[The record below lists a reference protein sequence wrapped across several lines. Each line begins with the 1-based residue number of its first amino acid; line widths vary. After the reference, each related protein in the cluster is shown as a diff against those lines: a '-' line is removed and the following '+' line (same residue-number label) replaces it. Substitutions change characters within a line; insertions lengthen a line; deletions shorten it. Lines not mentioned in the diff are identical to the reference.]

1 MLQFFHFCLRCLFL
15 PIGDRKGD
23 LVIIQECFHFANTL
37 REYKTKILFTG
48 TEENIG
54 ILPRTL
60 NVLFDSLQER
70 LYTKMNLK
78 PHRSRE
84 FLRLSPDQEK
94 EEVASKVA
102 MLRQIKEVWK

>member
-1 MLQFFHFCLRCLFL
+1 MPVSGIKRA
-15 PIGDRKGD
+15 
-23 LVIIQECFHFANTL
+23 LVIQECFHFANTL

-54 ILPRTL
+54 IVPRTL

-70 LYTKMNLK
+70 LYSKVNLK

-84 FLRLSPDQEK
+84 YLRLSPHQEK
-94 EEVASKVA
+94 EEVASKSA
-102 MLRQIKEVWK
+102 LLRQIKEVWKWSSM

>member
-1 MLQFFHFCLRCLFL
+1 M
-15 PIGDRKGD
+15 PIVCIKGA
-23 LVIIQECFHFANTL
+23 LVVQECFFFPNCP
-37 REYKTKILFTG
+37 REYKTKILYIG

-84 FLRLSPDQEK
+84 YLRLSPEQEK
-94 EEVASKVA
+94 EEVTSKSA
-102 MLRQIKEVWK
+102 LLRQIKEVWGYFNM

>member
-1 MLQFFHFCLRCLFL
+1 MTIGGIKGVLVAQQCFFTLSTLRDCKTQ
-15 PIGDRKGD
+15 I
-23 LVIIQECFHFANTL
+23 LVI
-37 REYKTKILFTG
+37 G
-48 TEENIG
+48 TEENTG

-84 FLRLSPDQEK
+84 YLRLSPDQEK
-94 EEVASKVA
+94 EEVASKSA
-102 MLRQIKEVWK
+102 LLRQIKEVWEYFSR

>member
-1 MLQFFHFCLRCLFL
+1 M
-15 PIGDRKGD
+15 PIGSIKGALINKESFLFPSRLRK
-23 LVIIQECFHFANTL
+23 CN
-37 REYKTKILFTG
+37 TKIPFAG
-48 TEENIG
+48 TEENMG

-84 FLRLSPDQEK
+84 YLRLSSEQEK
-94 EEVASKVA
+94 EEIAGKSA
-102 MLRQIKEVWK
+102 LLRQIKEV

>member
-1 MLQFFHFCLRCLFL
+1 MSG
-15 PIGDRKGD
+15 IKGA
-23 LVIIQECFHFANTL
+23 LVGQECFFL
-37 REYKTKILFTG
+37 REYKTKILFIG

-70 LYTKMNLK
+70 LCTKMTLK

-84 FLRLSPDQEK
+84 YLRLSPDQEK
-94 EEVASKVA
+94 EEVASKSA
-102 MLRQIKEVWK
+102 LLRQIKEVWEYFSM